1 MDPTVAYHGEPRVE
15 FNSPSPPSCNKSI
28 NNSGG
33 DALFV
38 RSPSISSTCLSSD
51 PSSSSLPSSPSDD
64 LCGEEDGELSIR
76 SVLALYQAFYDHCGG
91 DHRPS
96 LNNNSNS
103 NGDNVVLKQEM
114 KGQAS
119 DFEDGADENENVV
132 RGINDNGV
140 RRTLGEQFNQ
150 MDLFDP
156 VDEGNA
162 AHRSSNRDGGES
174 STDDNNEEEEEE
186 EKSVISVPLT
196 PPPTMSEQYNQR
208 RKKIGKV
215 LLSIIALWAY
225 SRYQQ
230 SKQEQLSRRRGIRNN
245 IQREG
250 TILQI
255 LHWMFRLVS
264 PSRILNYLQLFRP
277 RIKSM
282 ESIPRSSSSLWKNA
296 THVPFGHLVASAR
309 AGDGVGP
316 LYPLHR
322 IQTHL
327 MK

>member
-1 MDPTVAYHGEPRVE
+1 MDDPTVAYHGEPRVE

-51 PSSSSLPSSPSDD
+51 PSSSSSSPSDD
-64 LCGEEDGELSIR
+64 LCGEVDGALSIR
-76 SVLALYQAFYDHCGG
+76 SVLALYQAFYDHC
-91 DHRPS
+91 DCSS
-96 LNNNSNS
+96 LNNNVTMNS
-103 NGDNVVLKQEM
+103 NGNNVVLKQM

-119 DFEDGADENENVV
+119 DFDDGADENKNVV
-132 RGINDNGV
+132 REINDNDAA

-196 PPPTMSEQYNQR
+196 PPPT
-208 RKKIGKV
+208 K
-215 LLSIIALWAY
+215 
-225 SRYQQ
+225 
-230 SKQEQLSRRRGIRNN
+230 NN
-245 IQREG
+245 LG
-250 TILQI
+250 
-255 LHWMFRLVS
+255 H
-264 PSRILNYLQLFRP
+264 
-277 RIKSM
+277 
-282 ESIPRSSSSLWKNA
+282 IPCS
-296 THVPFGHLVASAR
+296 G
-309 AGDGVGP
+309 
-316 LYPLHR
+316 
-322 IQTHL
+322 
-327 MK
+327 